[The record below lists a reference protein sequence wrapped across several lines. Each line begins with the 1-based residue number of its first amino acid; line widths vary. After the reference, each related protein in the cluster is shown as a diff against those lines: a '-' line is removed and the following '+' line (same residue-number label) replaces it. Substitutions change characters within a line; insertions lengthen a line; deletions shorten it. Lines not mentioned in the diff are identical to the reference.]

1 MGTDLPALRVLNAFV
16 SRVREAGMT
25 MFGGKRNFNSA
36 LGYLDSIGFE
46 AYRQRY
52 RRGGIARRI
61 VNAFPN
67 ATWAHG
73 AEIIEDATPKVWT
86 PFEEDIAALMNRT
99 NMWDVFRRADI
110 LAGVGRYSV
119 VLIGAPGQSLA
130 EELPNGKPGDITY
143 FSCYGEATA
152 RISAYETNENDERF
166 SFPTEY
172 ELINLTTSSSKS
184 SSRKVHW
191 TRIIHIV
198 DGVLDNM
205 LEGDPRLEACWDDLD
220 DLKKVTGGGSEA
232 FWKTVFQGMQ
242 IDIDKDMELD
252 EPSVKELD
260 EQIDQFEHNMR
271 RTMKTRG
278 VKVTTLGADTSD
290 FSPQADTL
298 LDLISGTS
306 EIPKR
311 ILLGSE
317 RGELAST
324 QDRENWHDRVSNR
337 RTQYAG
343 PMIVHPLVNLLIA
356 KGYLR
361 APKKDYWVAWPQMG
375 LTLTETSAI
384 SERLS
389 KVNAQ
394 MGETVITGADIRDKV
409 LHWDPLQE
417 DDLIRDPALDAA
429 DPLIQDPDDE
439 PVEEDVVPPQ

>member
-1 MGTDLPALRVLNAFV
+1 
-16 SRVREAGMT
+16 MT